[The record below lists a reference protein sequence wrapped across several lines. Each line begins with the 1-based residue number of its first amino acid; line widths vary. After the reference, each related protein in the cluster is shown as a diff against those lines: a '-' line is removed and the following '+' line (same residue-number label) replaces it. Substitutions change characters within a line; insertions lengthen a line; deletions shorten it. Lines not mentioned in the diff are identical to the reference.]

1 MAQPNS
7 CVNSS
12 HSVRNAS
19 KSHLYCYDFLLPNF
33 SPPPLFPTFPWH
45 ASPYSPST
53 CPPKIANSP
62 SCTPL
67 PWEKFPGAAKQEDD
81 SQPPQ
86 IPQSKGIKK
95 LSIDGVPE
103 QSPGFHLQPCIKPDL
118 PGIPALG
125 WWGQENQKSYASP

>member
-7 CVNSS
+7 CVNFA

-19 KSHLYCYDFLLPNF
+19 KIPPIAMISSFLI
-33 SPPPLFPTFPWH
+33 SPPALFPTFPWH

-95 LSIDGVPE
+95 LSIDSVPE

-125 WWGQENQKSYASP
+125 WWSQENQKSYASP